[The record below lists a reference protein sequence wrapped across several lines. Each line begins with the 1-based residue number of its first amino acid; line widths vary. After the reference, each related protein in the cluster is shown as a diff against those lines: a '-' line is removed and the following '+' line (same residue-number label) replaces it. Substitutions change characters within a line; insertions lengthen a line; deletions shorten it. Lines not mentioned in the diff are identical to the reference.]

1 MSLFS
6 TARRTRGLAVVA
18 LTAAVVTTVTGLT
31 ATPAVAASTATTG
44 FTGYTDKAQ
53 LQATGRGVVQSGELP
68 VSDATVPAGSGTTYY
83 VDAQSGDDS
92 QGGTT
97 EATAWKSF
105 AKVNA
110 TVFQPGDRILLKA
123 GSTWAASGDQVAKEA
138 FDYTT
143 WSNGVATDVTE
154 SAPTALVAPQGSGTA
169 AAPIVI
175 SSYGSGNAP
184 KLEGRGV
191 VNDVLQLTNQQHW
204 DISNLDISNVTDGF
218 DPSVWQPGAN
228 QGLLPGE
235 ENPKT
240 GDLRGIHVQG
250 ENAGTLSGFVIHDV
264 FVHDV
269 SGVTWSIGNAGLDR
283 SKRTG
288 GILFEGLKGDGTTVS
303 QFDDV
308 VVSDSYVAN
317 TSFANVIFKQF
328 SGMGTDRYQD
338 RAPGW
343 GDRAVA
349 KASNTGVVTEDP
361 NWRPNTDIRISDNYL
376 TNRDTQY
383 GWDSLYLTSV
393 QGATVD
399 GNLIDGAGVSGIEM
413 YYSDNIVV
421 QNNEVAAILNRANA
435 ADSNA
440 LDGDRGTSNILMQ
453 DNYLHDSGEGVLLC
467 GFGFGTSIVRYNVIQ
482 DVARNYVNPHGDS
495 GVNVIYDNLMYNTRA
510 PSSNNSVGFF
520 NSSGTNSSILTDKN
534 RHYLYDNVF
543 VNTLSSVSGATL
555 QASFPGVSFANNAY
569 YGPDVSAPAQDAH
582 PITTDPGVGD
592 PATAIANITP
602 GSASS
607 PLIAAGT
614 PVDLSELAPGI
625 AVTGASATSALPIS
639 SDFFGNALTSPPTI
653 GPSSYQP
660 AAGKGVIVGIV
671 RDQDGAAV
679 PGAQVHYGSTSLTTG
694 TDGRYAIE
702 VPAGDY
708 SFTATAAGYADGSPV
723 AVTLGAGQTLAQ
735 DLALGQTTSTVGT
748 VTGTVTSGGKPLAG
762 ADMTLAQ
769 GTKTV
774 ATTTTDAN
782 GAYTMSDVPM
792 GSGYTLQAAK
802 SGYET
807 ASRSDVEVK
816 PARSVTVDLV
826 VSAEAGATHYAINET
841 FDDDPTGDFTQTS
854 DGVLVANTA
863 PAVGSVSV
871 VDNPDQPGDRYLSV
885 DKTSSS
891 SGVLAVHNTSALG
904 LTGTVTVEARIQR
917 TSTNTSANQVAM
929 YSYAA
934 SDWNAA
940 NPASS
945 TNPAATFGF
954 SKGQIMTHNVT
965 GSSSVKNVVSY
976 TVGQWYTV
984 RNVVDLDT
992 GTFDFYV
999 DDMST
1004 PVLTNQPLRTTVG
1017 ALDYFDFFVNG
1028 SNVGD
1033 MLVDYFR
1040 VNTGAPVDYDDT
1052 ALGTITAH
1060 AASGDVALTPAQD
1073 GTTFTGGT
1081 DPYDT
1086 SATIA
1091 VTPESP
1097 FAKVTVDGRPAS
1109 AGAPVEVA
1117 LGDGSDSDAFVT
1129 TNVPVVVT
1137 AEDGTQKTYVVSL
1150 SRTNPN
1156 QLARLRDLSIDGLT
1170 LDPVFA
1176 GERQGS
1182 GNPYTV
1188 TQTLDATV
1196 ASVHLTWR
1204 LGWAGQQVQ
1213 VNGTTLAAGATD
1225 ATVPVQPGP
1234 NTIDVAVDSYP
1245 GDSGTYVL
1253 QLTRETAD
1261 FGTLD
1266 AAIADVDAL
1275 DSSRYSADSWTP
1287 LMVARNAGAEVA
1299 KNVLASQEQVDAAS
1313 SAIASAK
1320 AALVPAV
1327 QTLSVT
1333 PAEEAFATG
1342 TAVAGSAV
1350 LHGTRADGSTVV
1362 LTDDDVTVSGWDSS
1376 TAGSVTVTF
1385 TVRPGL
1391 APTGSAPVTA
1401 TAAFVFAPAW
1411 SSASAYTTGTAVEYQ
1426 DTLWSASWWTQG
1438 QTPGDPTGPWQQL
1451 RTAPDGTS
1459 IWTPSRIFDTGDVVV
1474 YHGQRYKAD
1483 YWTRDQTPGDTNG
1496 PWEQLAT
1503 TSDGTTLWTASRIF
1517 HAGDVV
1523 SYDGSL
1529 YTAKWWTRNEVPT
1542 AADGPWQLLG

>member
-18 LTAAVVTTVTGLT
+18 LTAAVVATVTGL
-31 ATPAVAASTATTG
+31 AAIPPAAASTTTG

-53 LQATGRGVVQSGELP
+53 LQATGRGVVQSGVLP
-68 VSDATVPAGSGTTYY
+68 VSDATVPSGSGTTYY
-83 VDAQSGDDS
+83 VDSQNGDDS
-92 QGGTT
+92 QSGTT

-105 AKVNA
+105 AHVNA

-143 WSNGVATDVTE
+143 WSNGVPTDVTE
-154 SAPTALVAPQGSGTA
+154 PAPTALVAPQGSGTA

-175 SSYGSGNAP
+175 SSYGTGNAP
-184 KLEGRGV
+184 KLAGRGV

-250 ENAGTLSGFVIHDV
+250 ENAGTLSGFDIHDV

-269 SGVTWSIGNAGLDR
+269 SGVTWSIGSAGLDR

-288 GILFEGLKGDGTTVS
+288 GILFEGLKGDGRTVS
-303 QFDDV
+303 RFDDV
-308 VVSDSYVAN
+308 VISDDYVAN

-349 KASNTGVVTEDP
+349 KASNTGVITEDP

-393 QGATVD
+393 QGATVE

-495 GVNVIYDNLMYNTRA
+495 GVNVIYGNLMYNTRA

-520 NSSGTNSSILTDKN
+520 NSSGTNGSVLTDKN

-543 VNTLSSVSGATL
+543 VNTLASVSGAAL
-555 QASFPGVSFANNAY
+555 QASFPGVSFGNNAY

-582 PITTDPGVGD
+582 PTTSDPGIGD
-592 PATAIANITP
+592 PSTAIANIAP

-614 PVDLSELAPGI
+614 PVDLSQVAPGM
-625 AVTGASATSALPIS
+625 AVTGASGTSALPVG

-653 GPSSYQP
+653 GPSSYTP
-660 AAGKGVIVGIV
+660 ASGKAVVVGIV
-671 RDQDGAAV
+671 RDQDGVAV
-679 PGAQVHYGSTSLTTG
+679 PGAQVRYGSASLTSG
-694 TDGRYAIE
+694 ADGRYAIE

-708 SFTATAAGYADGSPV
+708 SLAATAAGYADGSPV
-723 AVTLGAGQTLAQ
+723 AITVSAGQTLAE

-748 VTGTVTSGGKPLAG
+748 VTGTVTSGGKPIAG
-762 ADMTLAQ
+762 AEITLAQ
-769 GTKTV
+769 GTTTV
-774 ATTTTDAN
+774 ATATSDAN
-782 GAYTMSDVPM
+782 GVYTMSDVPM
-792 GSGYTLQAAK
+792 GTGYTLEAAK
-802 SGYET
+802 SGYQT
-807 ASRSDVEVK
+807 ASQSDVEVK
-816 PARSVTVDLV
+816 PARTVTVDLT
-826 VSAEAGATHYAINET
+826 VSAEVGATHYAIDET
-841 FDDDPTGDFTQTS
+841 FDNDPTGAFTQTS
-854 DGVLVANTA
+854 DGALVANTA
-863 PAVGSVSV
+863 PAVGSISV
-871 VDNPDQPGDRYLSV
+871 VDNPDQPGDKYLSIA
-885 DKTSSS
+885 KTSSS

-904 LTGTVTVEARIQR
+904 LTGTVTIEARIER

-929 YSYAA
+929 YSYGA

-945 TNPAATFGF
+945 ANPAATFGF
-954 SKGQIMTHNVT
+954 AKGQIMTHNVT
-965 GSSSVKNVVSY
+965 GSSSVKNVVGY
-976 TVGQWYTV
+976 NVGQWYTV

-1004 PVLTNQPLRTTVG
+1004 PVLTDQPLRTKVG
-1017 ALDYFDFFVNG
+1017 SLDYFDFFVNG

-1052 ALGTITAH
+1052 ALGAVSAH
-1060 AASGDVALTPAQD
+1060 AESGDVALTPTQG
-1073 GTTFTGGT
+1073 GTTYTGTT

-1086 SATIA
+1086 SATVS
-1091 VTPESP
+1091 VTPDSP
-1097 FAKVTVDGRPAS
+1097 FAKLTIGGTPAS
-1109 AGAPVEVA
+1109 AGTPVEVA
-1117 LGDGSDSDAFVT
+1117 LDDGSDGDESVT
-1129 TNVPVVVT
+1129 TNVPVVIT
-1137 AEDGTQKTYVVSL
+1137 AENGAQKTYTVAL

-1170 LDPVFA
+1170 LDPAFSS
-1176 GERQGS
+1176 ERQGA
-1182 GNPYTV
+1182 GDPYTV
-1188 TQTLDATV
+1188 TQALGSAV
-1196 ASVHLTWR
+1196 SSVHLTWR

-1213 VNGTTLAAGATD
+1213 VNGTSLPSGTTD
-1225 ATVPVQPGP
+1225 ATVPVQPGA
-1234 NTIDVAVDSYP
+1234 NTIEVAVDSYP
-1245 GDSGTYVL
+1245 GDSGTYVIEL
-1253 QLTRETAD
+1253 ARETAD
-1261 FGTLD
+1261 FSALN
-1266 AAIADVDAL
+1266 AAIADADAL
-1275 DSSRYSADSWTP
+1275 DPNRYSADSWTV

-1299 KNVLASQEQVDAAS
+1299 KNLGASQGQVDAAS

-1320 AALVPAV
+1320 SALVPAV
-1327 QTLSVT
+1327 LTLSAT

-1342 TAVAGSAV
+1342 TPEPGSAV
-1350 LHGTRADGSTVV
+1350 LHATRADGSTVV
-1362 LTDDDVTVSGWDSS
+1362 LSDGDVTVSGWDSS
-1376 TAGSVTVTF
+1376 AAGSVTVTF
-1385 TVRPGL
+1385 AVRPGL

-1401 TAAFVFAPAW
+1401 TATFVFARAW
-1411 SSASAYTTGTAVEYQ
+1411 SPTAAYTTGTTVVYQ
-1426 DTLWSASWWTQG
+1426 NTLWSASWWSQG
-1438 QTPGDPTGPWQQL
+1438 QAPGDPTGPWQQL
-1451 RTAPDGTS
+1451 RTASDGTAV
-1459 IWTPSRIFDTGDVVV
+1459 WTPTRIFDTGDVVI
-1474 YHGQRYKAD
+1474 YQGQRYKAD
-1483 YWTRDQTPGDTNG
+1483 YWTRNQTPGDANG
-1496 PWEQLAT
+1496 PWEQLAA

-1517 HAGDVV
+1517 HAGDIV
-1523 SYDGSL
+1523 SYDGVL
-1529 YTAKWWTRNEVPT
+1529 YSAKWWTRNEVPT
-1542 AADGPWQLLG
+1542 AADGPWQLVG